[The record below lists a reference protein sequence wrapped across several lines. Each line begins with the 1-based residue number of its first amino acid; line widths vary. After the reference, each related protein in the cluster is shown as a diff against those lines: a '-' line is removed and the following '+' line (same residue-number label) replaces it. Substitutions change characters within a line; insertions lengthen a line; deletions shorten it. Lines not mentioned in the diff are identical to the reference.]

1 MLGARPSRVGQAPR
15 AIASIGL
22 ALDDGL
28 SSTAVVGRGLGPHH
42 DRTRGARN
50 DPLMGDR
57 EELVRRL
64 RDAGRAE
71 SDLIEAEHDARL
83 ATLAVETALGGGDKH
98 TLTHVARIARLR
110 PEFVR
115 ELMQAMGRPSP
126 RPRQRVFT
134 DDDVEVARV
143 FRRFLDAGLPRHEL
157 LEVGRVLSQGMA
169 NTAEAVRRVVGNAML
184 RPGDSEYTLALRYA
198 EAADQLAPLV
208 PSLLDSQFRAHLRS
222 GIRGQLITEAER
234 EAGRLAGAREVAV
247 AFADLVNYTRVGE
260 RLAPEDVGRI
270 AGRLSQLSAAAASA
284 EVQLVKMIGDA
295 AMFVSPT
302 APPVVQ
308 TGISLIQHIHDE
320 GAAFPDVRV
329 GLAPGPA
336 TPRGG
341 DWFGRPVNLANRVT
355 DVAKPGTL
363 LATESIHDQAP
374 DLAWKRRRS
383 RRLKGVDGRVRLF
396 SIEP

>member
-1 MLGARPSRVGQAPR
+1 V
-15 AIASIGL
+15 
-22 ALDDGL
+22 DD
-28 SSTAVVGRGLGPHH
+28 R
-42 DRTRGARN
+42 D
-50 DPLMGDR
+50 
-57 EELVRRL
+57 ELVRRL
-64 RDAGRAE
+64 RDAGLTEA
-71 SDLIEAEHDARL
+71 DILEAERDGRL
-83 ATLAVETALGGGDKH
+83 ATLAIETALGGGARH
-98 TLTHVARIARLR
+98 TLTHVARTAGLQ

-134 DDDVEVARV
+134 DDDVQVAHV
-143 FRRFLDAGLPRHEL
+143 VRRFLDAGLPRQEL
-157 LEVGRVLSQGMA
+157 LEVSRVLSQGVA

-184 RPGDSEYTLALRYA
+184 RPGDSEYTLALRYVQ
-198 EAADQLAPLV
+198 AADQLAPLV
-208 PSLLDSQFRAHLRS
+208 PPLLDSEFRAHLRS

-247 AFADLVNYTRVGE
+247 GFADLVNYTRMGE

-270 AGRLSQLSAAAASA
+270 AGRFAQLSVAAAAP

-302 APPVVQ
+302 APPLVH
-308 TGISLIQHIHDE
+308 TGISLVQRVHDE

-329 GLAPGPA
+329 GLALGVA

-363 LATESIHDQAP
+363 LATEPIRDQTP
-374 DLAWKRRRS
+374 DLPWKRKRR
-383 RRLKGVDGRVRLF
+383 RRLKGIDGRVRLF
-396 SIEP
+396 SLDPREASAPGTEGTGAPVG